1 MKKTK
6 EKGAEAPFVC
16 PMCGSHTYQIL
27 STKEYERLINELDNK
42 KRRESEKAIC
52 K

>member
-6 EKGAEAPFVC
+6 EKGAKAPFVC

-27 STKEYERLINELDNK
+27 STKEYERLVNESNSNK
-42 KRRESEKAIC
+42 SGNSKKTV
-52 K
+52 KH